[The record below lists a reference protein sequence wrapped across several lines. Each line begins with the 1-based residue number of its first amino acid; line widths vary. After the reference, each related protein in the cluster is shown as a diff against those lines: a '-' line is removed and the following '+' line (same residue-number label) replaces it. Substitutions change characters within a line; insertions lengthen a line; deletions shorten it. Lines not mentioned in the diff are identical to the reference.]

1 MITRGGYGKKIKY
14 RFGFWPKL
22 PPKKTNI
29 KRIWIQAVS
38 VGELLSIHKLLDSF
52 FSNPK
57 VEIVLSGT
65 TSTGQKIA
73 HEKYQHFA
81 LALGPF
87 PLDWF
92 IFSSIAWS
100 RIKPD
105 LVVCTDS
112 ELWPEHMHQSRKRN
126 IPFCIINGRLSD
138 NSFSRLKR
146 SGPFR
151 ELFTPVNLHIFATS
165 ENQLSRWKKIGVK
178 ESNVITTGNLKVD
191 STPIEPPQIKQKQER
206 KLEMGFAPNSIV
218 LAGISTWPGE
228 EKFLIEYLK
237 KIRMQKPDVKLLLIP
252 RHAERRNEIVEI
264 IKSHSLSFSQ
274 RSISVSDKNNR
285 NPNIYLADTTGELKD
300 LIIAADVGF
309 LGKTLPPKDEGQ
321 NPIEATSLGIP
332 LVMGPKASNFS
343 EITKELLQVGSARNG
358 QSPKQIEEILTS
370 LLVDPQKCEKMSK
383 AGLKWRMK
391 QASPTNKTRQALEKI
406 LFPND

>member
-81 LALGPF
+81 LELGPF

-274 RSISVSDKNNR
+274 RSISVSNKNNR

-391 QASPTNKTRQALEKI
+391 QASPTNKTRQALERI

>member
-1 MITRGGYGKKIKY
+1 MGVTEKKLSIGLV
-14 RFGFWPKL
+14 FGQNSL
-22 PPKKTNI
+22 PKKNNI

-73 HEKYQHFA
+73 HEKYQNFA

-274 RSISVSDKNNR
+274 RSISVSNKNNR

-309 LGKTLPPKDEGQ
+309 LGKTLPPKHEGQ

-391 QASPTNKTRQALEKI
+391 QASPTNKTRQALERI

>member
-73 HEKYQHFA
+73 HEKYQNFA

-391 QASPTNKTRQALEKI
+391 QASPTNKTRQALERI

>member
-22 PPKKTNI
+22 PPKKNNI

-237 KIRMQKPDVKLLLIP
+237 KIRIQKPDVKLLLIP

-370 LLVDPQKCEKMSK
+370 LLVDPKKCEKMSK

>member
-22 PPKKTNI
+22 PPKKNNI

-370 LLVDPQKCEKMSK
+370 LLVDPKKCEKMSK

>member
-73 HEKYQHFA
+73 HEKYQNFA

-178 ESNVITTGNLKVD
+178 EPNVITTGNLKVD

-358 QSPKQIEEILTS
+358 QSPKKIEEILTS
-370 LLVDPQKCEKMSK
+370 LLVDSKKCEKMSK

-391 QASPTNKTRQALEKI
+391 QASPTNKTRQALERI

>member
-22 PPKKTNI
+22 PPKKNNI

-237 KIRMQKPDVKLLLIP
+237 KIRIQKPDVKLLLIP

>member
-73 HEKYQHFA
+73 HEKYQDFA

-105 LVVCTDS
+105 LV
-112 ELWPEHMHQSRKRN
+112 
-126 IPFCIINGRLSD
+126 
-138 NSFSRLKR
+138 
-146 SGPFR
+146 
-151 ELFTPVNLHIFATS
+151 
-165 ENQLSRWKKIGVK
+165 
-178 ESNVITTGNLKVD
+178 
-191 STPIEPPQIKQKQER
+191 
-206 KLEMGFAPNSIV
+206 IV
-218 LAGISTWPGE
+218 
-228 EKFLIEYLK
+228 Y
-237 KIRMQKPDVKLLLIP
+237 
-252 RHAERRNEIVEI
+252 
-264 IKSHSLSFSQ
+264 
-274 RSISVSDKNNR
+274 
-285 NPNIYLADTTGELKD
+285 
-300 LIIAADVGF
+300 
-309 LGKTLPPKDEGQ
+309 
-321 NPIEATSLGIP
+321 
-332 LVMGPKASNFS
+332 
-343 EITKELLQVGSARNG
+343 
-358 QSPKQIEEILTS
+358 
-370 LLVDPQKCEKMSK
+370 
-383 AGLKWRMK
+383 
-391 QASPTNKTRQALEKI
+391 RQ
-406 LFPND
+406 

>member
-274 RSISVSDKNNR
+274 RSISVSNKNNR

-358 QSPKQIEEILTS
+358 QSPKKIEEILTS

-391 QASPTNKTRQALEKI
+391 QASPTNKTRQALERI

>member
-22 PPKKTNI
+22 PPKKNNI

-73 HEKYQHFA
+73 HEKYQNFA

-237 KIRMQKPDVKLLLIP
+237 KIRIQKPDVKLLLIP

-370 LLVDPQKCEKMSK
+370 LLVDPKKCEKMSK

>member
-73 HEKYQHFA
+73 HEKYQNFA

-321 NPIEATSLGIP
+321 NPIEATSLGLP

-358 QSPKQIEEILTS
+358 QSPKKIEEILTS
-370 LLVDPQKCEKMSK
+370 LLVDSKKCEKMSK

>member
-73 HEKYQHFA
+73 HEKYQNFA

-178 ESNVITTGNLKVD
+178 EPNVVTTGNLKVD

-274 RSISVSDKNNR
+274 RSISVSNKNNR

-309 LGKTLPPKDEGQ
+309 LGKTLPPKHEGQ

-358 QSPKQIEEILTS
+358 QSPKKIEEILTS